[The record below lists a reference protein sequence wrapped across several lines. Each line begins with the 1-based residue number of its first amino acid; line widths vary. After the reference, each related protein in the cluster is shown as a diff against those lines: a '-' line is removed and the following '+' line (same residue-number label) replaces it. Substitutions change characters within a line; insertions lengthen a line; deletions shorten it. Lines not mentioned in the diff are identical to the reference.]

1 MAAKSQHGSVSNF
14 DRISAWLTVR
24 IYATTRRQR
33 CFRPAMQ
40 LQVAPCDSTGGK
52 IKYIRIWT
60 RTRPAECNRIGAES
74 WPRTTRWCNPGMRR
88 RQRQCCQPLLCRSE
102 EHTSELQS
110 LMRISYAVFCL
121 KKKKKLTNT
130 HTTTLNTKTH

>member
-74 WPRTTRWCNPGMRR
+74 WPRTTR
-88 RQRQCCQPLLCRSE
+88 RSE

-110 LMRISYAVFCL
+110 LMRNSYAVFCL
-121 KKKKKLTNT
+121 KINNSTLHYNSSKLQSFVYNHNPNT
-130 HTTTLNTKTH
+130 VHPQQAHLIHKI